1 MLTLYVIR
9 VYSGSTGRW
18 PDSADNAGQGEHC
31 NVTDLIA
38 GFARLVLRLVLI
50 VAGLIF
56 AAALLVALLLLVAF
70 WMLRAAWARLTG
82 QPVTPF
88 VMRMSPRSGF
98 EHVFRAG
105 QGMQRPPA
113 PQPPGRR
120 DIADITD
127 VEPKEQ
133 R

>member
-1 MLTLYVIR
+1 M
-9 VYSGSTGRW
+9 
-18 PDSADNAGQGEHC
+18 N
-31 NVTDLIA
+31 DLIA
-38 GFARLVLRLVLI
+38 GFARLVLRLVLV
-50 VAGLIF
+50 VAGLVF

-88 VMRMSPRSGF
+88 VMRMNPRSGF

-105 QGMQRPPA
+105 QGMQRDTG

-120 DIADITD
+120 GIADVTD
-127 VEPKEQ
+127 VEPKEP